1 MLILYAYNV
10 EAAPRSAEDTEDTE
24 ARGNPLYLAL
34 AGAIAADVQTGRLKA
49 GDRLPPHR
57 DLADALGVTVTTVT
71 RGYDE
76 AERRGLIR
84 GEVGRGTFVTPP
96 VFAPPAA
103 RIGGDRFRDQRP
115 AAACARQ

>member
-1 MLILYAYNV
+1 MHTMWK
-10 EAAPRSAEDTEDTE
+10 PRLDRRA
-24 ARGNPLYLAL
+24 GPLYLAL
-34 AGAIAADVQTGRLKA
+34 AGAIAADVQSGRLKA

-84 GEVGRGTFVTPP
+84 GRRRPRHVRQ
-96 VFAPPAA
+96 AA
-103 RIGGDRFRDQRP
+103 GLRAATRRCRGDRFRDERP
-115 AAACARQ
+115 ATARTRQRARRGA

>member
-10 EAAPRSAEDTEDTE
+10 EATPRAAARRPRSACT
-24 ARGNPLYLAL
+24 LYLAL
-34 AGAIAADVQTGRLKA
+34 AGAIAADVQNGRLKA

-57 DLADALGVTVTTVT
+57 ELADALGVTVTTVT

-84 GEVGRGTFVTPP
+84 GEVGTRHVRQ
-96 VFAPPAA
+96 AA
-103 RIGGDRFRDQRP
+103 GVR
-115 AAACARQ
+115 AAASPDRQ